1 MKFHSDL
8 GLLDFDKLPQ
18 NVYDLNSAYFFV
30 SLLPRE
36 LKLKFLSRLNPEARR
51 AFTPILNVTEEF
63 VSEEEC
69 DCIIF
74 PPCSPYMGFVE
85 YMDNHNHILS
95 TTDKPVAVV
104 YFSSDDSVYDV
115 GEAIQLFRGG
125 SYRSQNRD
133 NVHGSLYVVADYYR
147 GVLSPKELK
156 VSFCGCSNNHGI
168 REEVLSV
175 FGEYEYFNPIHR
187 NMWGGDDRKDG
198 IDRDSYSIGPS
209 DNNKREFVENME
221 GSLYSLVVRGKSNAT
236 YRFIESFMM
245 GKIPLL
251 IETDYMLPF
260 ADEIPYDTNMVI
272 VPYGEDY
279 DKALREFHNS
289 HTEEELYNIQL
300 ENRSIWE
307 KYFRADSAYYNVKSL
322 LSRRML

>member
-1 MKFHSDL
+1 
-8 GLLDFDKLPQ
+8 
-18 NVYDLNSAYFFV
+18 
-30 SLLPRE
+30 
-36 LKLKFLSRLNPEARR
+36 
-51 AFTPILNVTEEF
+51 
-63 VSEEEC
+63 
-69 DCIIF
+69 
-74 PPCSPYMGFVE
+74 MGFME

-95 TTDKPVAVV
+95 TTDKPVAVI
-104 YFSSDDSVYDV
+104 YFSSDDTVYDV

-147 GVLSPKELK
+147 GTLAPKELK
-156 VSFCGCSNNHGI
+156 VSFCGCSDNHRI

-175 FGEYEYFNPIHR
+175 FEEYDYFNPIRR

-198 IDRDSYSIGPS
+198 ADRDSYSIGPS
-209 DNNKREFVENME
+209 DKNKREFVENME
-221 GSLYSLVVRGKSNAT
+221 DSLYSLVIRGKSNAT

-245 GKIPLL
+245 GRIPLL

-260 ADEIPYDTNMVI
+260 DDVIPYDTNMVI

-279 DKALREFHNS
+279 DRVLRDFHNS